1 MATQTTYY
9 NFNKPAG
16 TDLVN
21 PLVDTNPNWDA
32 LDADLHEFNER
43 SIANCTEVVSL
54 GVHAISRLDTTAKF
68 LKWIATAN
76 FTAGDTFVVDGNAV
90 AAATPAGAA
99 LATDAYVSGSV
110 VLACLNSDNT
120 AMTIFVSGTN
130 VASDSARLGGELPS
144 YYATDSDMTAAETDI
159 GNLQALV
166 GNTSIVGIGD
176 GTCTG
181 AISDLSDKIYVDDN
195 FVSRGTITAIG
206 GSVSIPA
213 DCNEVF
219 IKGTTR
225 NGFWSG
231 DSIQITRLNGA
242 ITSASKELLSVGASR
257 IETVSLLTCRFD
269 TNTVT
274 LTEVLNMSGV
284 SLTDILYEVFTR

>member
-99 LATDAYVSGSV
+99 LATDAYIAGSV

-130 VASDSARLGGELPS
+130 VATDSARLGGELPS

-159 GNLQALV
+159 TNIQALQ

-176 GTCTG
+176 GTLTG
-181 AISDLSDKIYVDDN
+181 AISTLNNDLNDLRRNGAMPVLDYSNPLHTFTSGNLTYTAVKDCYVCGSMCGVGPLAINGTNIADGN
-195 FVSRGTITAIG
+195 TPTVGLTATFVSPIKIKTGDVVTTAG
-206 GSVSIPA
+206 A
-213 DCNEVF
+213 CN
-219 IKGTTR
+219 
-225 NGFWSG
+225 N
-231 DSIQITRLNGA
+231 LH
-242 ITSASKELLSVGASR
+242 
-257 IETVSLLTCRFD
+257 
-269 TNTVT
+269 
-274 LTEVLNMSGV
+274 VLQEIS
-284 SLTDILYEVFTR
+284 